1 MKTLLVYTFLLL
13 FSFSIC
19 YLIYFLFKKLWRI
32 KIPGIREKVV
42 EEKEPKNRLHLN
54 TKNFIKL
61 FSISIFIAT
70 IIACIT
76 LIATV
81 YNGGRI
87 VNSINN
93 DTIKVD
99 TTDTALTNG
108 FKGLSRME
116 KIDILMDAISEVES
130 HNNSNAKSNTSSA
143 AGHLQIL
150 KIAVDQCNII
160 LKEKGSKKRY
170 SYSDRYSKKE
180 AEEMFI
186 LINEKYNPKNSVE
199 IGIRLWNQGPTWT
212 TTNSQDY
219 YEKVIKVYNRKME
232 ERLGELSKKLIES
245 TQNLN

>member
-76 LIATV
+76 LVATV

-99 TTDTALTNG
+99 TTTDTALTNG

-116 KIDILMDAISEVES
+116 KIDILMDAKFGGEEEV
-130 HNNSNAKSNTSSA
+130 TYMSSQKDLA
-143 AGHLQIL
+143 CITEFYNRPENVTYPAPT
-150 KIAVDQCNII
+150 KI
-160 LKEKGSKKRY
+160 
-170 SYSDRYSKKE
+170 
-180 AEEMFI
+180 
-186 LINEKYNPKNSVE
+186 
-199 IGIRLWNQGPTWT
+199 
-212 TTNSQDY
+212 
-219 YEKVIKVYNRKME
+219 IKVPEK
-232 ERLGELSKKLIES
+232 
-245 TQNLN
+245 